1 MVYNGFKYHVNP
13 FVYSQSES
21 KRKPKG
27 CLEPVN
33 TILKRKPHVF
43 ESSRILIFYYFDIR
57 PHVVVIVII
66 PAPYSIAAKHTNTFI
81 SFK

>member
-1 MVYNGFKYHVNP
+1 MVCNGFKYHVNP

-21 KRKPKG
+21 KRKPKRLPG
-27 CLEPVN
+27 TRNAV
-33 TILKRKPHVF
+33 LKGKPHVF
-43 ESSRILIFYYFDIR
+43 ESSRILKFYYFDIR

-66 PAPYSIAAKHTNTFI
+66 PAPYSVVAKHTNTLI